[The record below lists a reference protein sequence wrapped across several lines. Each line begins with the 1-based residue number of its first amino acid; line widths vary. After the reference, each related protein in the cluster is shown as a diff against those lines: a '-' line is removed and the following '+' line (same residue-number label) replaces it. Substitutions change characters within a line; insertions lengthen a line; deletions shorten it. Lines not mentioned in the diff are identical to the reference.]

1 MNHRELYKNLTFNDT
16 GDVSRERSKNCGQ
29 VAWFLLQFPLT
40 YGVAS
45 LAITA

>member
-1 MNHRELYKNLTFNDT
+1 MNHRELYKNLTLNDT
-16 GDVSRERSKNCGQ
+16 GDVSRECSKNGGQ